1 MASDDK
7 FNEIKDN
14 ITAALVKTTKAVAA
28 VAAEDLSFQRSLNPA
43 ITDVL
48 ATQQARLLQ
57 ISQSLINIAT
67 SRTGVDAP
75 RLKGADSIESE
86 WSNLI
91 DVFDSLLERTDA
103 CLDEYS
109 GIIKKPDLAAPV
121 SGKSREAKQVS
132 VYSRRSQNILKPQRL
147 FRRPPN
153 NEDETPFK
161 PLLQNK
167 PHALKP
173 LHESLTLKKD
183 ENGRETYV
191 YPRKDQNEYYGLTKV
206 AMIIHTKMR
215 LKHMRIHRVCTQV
228 ANQLHLRPLQLQL
241 RHMWIRLTV

>member
-1 MASDDK
+1 MQGVRKCVRGQWYSLHGLVLGLTATRIGVHLEKMATDEK

-28 VAAEDLSFQRSLNPA
+28 VAAEDLSFQRSLNPT
-43 ITDVL
+43 ITEVL
-48 ATQQARLLQ
+48 ATQQARLLN

-75 RLKGADSIESE
+75 RLKDADGIESE
-86 WSNLI
+86 WSSLV
-91 DVFDSLLERTDA
+91 DVFDNLLERTDA

-109 GIIKKPDLAAPV
+109 GIIKKPDLATPLL
-121 SGKSREAKQVS
+121 GNSREPREVS

-147 FRRPPN
+147 FRRTPN
-153 NEDETPFK
+153 NQDETPFK

-173 LHESLTLKKD
+173 LHESLTLRED

-191 YPRKDQNEYYGLTKV
+191 YPRKAQNWGYMY
-206 AMIIHTKMR
+206 
-215 LKHMRIHRVCTQV
+215 
-228 ANQLHLRPLQLQL
+228 
-241 RHMWIRLTV
+241 